1 MSIRVRFTI
10 LGVTAI
16 ADIIVNEICC
26 HAQGSVL
33 IAWQS
38 TVALMLG
45 SNMRADVLHVQLL
58 HCKCYCKHLLEHLLV
73 LSHLITPKPFF
84 ITPNLLVLT
93 TPRIFM
99 LTPDVLIPAP
109 FLRI

>member
-10 LGVTAI
+10 LDVTAI

-45 SNMRADVLHVQLL
+45 SNIM
-58 HCKCYCKHLLEHLLV
+58 EHLLV

-84 ITPNLLVLT
+84 ITSNLLVLT

-99 LTPDVLIPAP
+99 LTPDVLILVP